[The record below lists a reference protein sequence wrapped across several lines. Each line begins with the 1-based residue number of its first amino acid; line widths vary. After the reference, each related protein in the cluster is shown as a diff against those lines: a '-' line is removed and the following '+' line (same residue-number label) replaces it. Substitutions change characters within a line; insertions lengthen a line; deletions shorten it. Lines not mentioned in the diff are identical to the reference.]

1 MSLINVFLRE
11 GGRRVI
17 PGVRGY
23 QRFFSS
29 QSSATWKI
37 LRLNHIALA
46 TPTTE
51 KAADFYRSKFHLTP
65 SDKHAQPDHGVNT
78 VFVDV
83 GNTKLELLDQLG
95 DNSPIKAFMSKN
107 SSGGIHHLCFEVDNI
122 EAAVLDLK
130 AKGVRLLAENTKIG
144 AHGKP
149 VIFIHPKDCG
159 GVLIELEQA

>member
-1 MSLINVFLRE
+1 LIYFLLNSKFL
-11 GGRRVI
+11 
-17 PGVRGY
+17 Y
-23 QRFFSS
+23 FTFSFLYRS
-29 QSSATWKI
+29 FSTQPPSWKI

-46 TPTTE
+46 TPGTE
-51 KAADFYRSKFHLTP
+51 KAADFYRTKFHLTP
-65 SDKHAQPDHGVNT
+65 SEKHPQPEHGVNT

-95 DNSPIKAFMSKN
+95 DHSPIAAFISKN
-107 SSGGIHHLCFEVDNI
+107 TSGGIHHVCFEVDNI
-122 EAAVLDLK
+122 EAAVADLHIQ
-130 AKGVRLLAENTKIG
+130 GVRLLGDKTKIG